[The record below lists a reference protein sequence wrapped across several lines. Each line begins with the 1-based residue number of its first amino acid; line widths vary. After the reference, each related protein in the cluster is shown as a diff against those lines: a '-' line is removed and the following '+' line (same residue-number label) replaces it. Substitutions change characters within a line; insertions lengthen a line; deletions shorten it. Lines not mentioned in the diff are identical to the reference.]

1 MNLILLGGPG
11 AGKGTQAK
19 KLIDKYG
26 IPQIS
31 TGDILR
37 AAVKEG
43 TEMGRKA
50 KEYMDAGKLV
60 PDTVVIGIIKDR
72 LAQPDCK
79 KGFILDG
86 FPRTVPQA
94 EALDKVLAGLGSK
107 IDHVI
112 SINVDE
118 EALVVRLT
126 GRRTCKNAACG
137 QMFHIK
143 FTPPKKENVCDKCGG
158 ELYLRDDDNETTV
171 RSRLATYNQ
180 ATKPLI
186 DYYTKEGL
194 VRPIAGVGG
203 IEDIFN
209 KIVII
214 LGGPQGAALGTCR
227 CC

>member
-19 KLIDKYG
+19 KLIDKYQ

-43 TEMGRKA
+43 TPMGKKA
-50 KEYMDAGKLV
+50 KEFMDAGKLV
-60 PDTVVIGIIKDR
+60 PDEVVIGIVEDR
-72 LAQPDCK
+72 LKQPDCK

-94 EALDKVLAGLGSK
+94 GALDQSLANMASK
-107 IDHVI
+107 IDHVV
-112 SINVDE
+112 SIDVDE
-118 EALVVRLT
+118 EELVTRLT

-137 QMFHIK
+137 MMYHIK
-143 FTPPKKENVCDKCGG
+143 FNPPKKEGVCDKCGG
-158 ELYLRDDDNETTV
+158 ELYQRDDDNETTV

-186 DYYTKEGL
+186 DYYSVKGL
-194 VRPIAGVGG
+194 VRPIKGVGG
-203 IEDIFN
+203 IDDIF
-209 KIVII
+209 KQICSIVEK
-214 LGGPQGAALGTCR
+214 
-227 CC
+227 